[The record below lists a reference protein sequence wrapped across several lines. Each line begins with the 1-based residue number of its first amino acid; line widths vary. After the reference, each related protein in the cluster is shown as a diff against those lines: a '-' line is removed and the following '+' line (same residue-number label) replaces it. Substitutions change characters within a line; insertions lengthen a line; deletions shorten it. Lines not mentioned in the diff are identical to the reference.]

1 MSYDSFVFENNDGVA
16 TIRLNDPDRLN
27 ALTFQTYSDLERIM
41 AEMAHDK
48 AVKVVVLTGTGKG
61 FCSGGRVDNIIG
73 PLLKMKG
80 NELYQFTRMTCNVVK
95 NMRNL
100 KKPIIAAVNGIAAGA
115 GAMLMLAS
123 DLRIFSDKAR
133 AAFLFVKVG
142 LSGGDMG
149 ALYLLPR
156 IVGLGKATELVY
168 FGDTIDSLE
177 AHRIGLANRV
187 VPGETLMDEAY
198 KWATRLKDGP
208 LYALGIT
215 KELIEYEG
223 NVDLEAALEME
234 AMAQARCME
243 RHRISS
249 KVTMRSSRSDRYASI
264 AVKTRVG
271 GRNEKG
277 YLR

>member
-1 MSYDSFVFENNDGVA
+1 MTYNSFVFENNDGVA
-16 TIRLNDPDRLN
+16 TIRLNDPERLN
-27 ALTFQTYSDLERIM
+27 ALTFQTYGELEKIT
-41 AEMAHDK
+41 AELGDDGS
-48 AVKVVVLTGTGKG
+48 VKVVVLTGTGKG
-61 FCSGGRVDNIIG
+61 FCSGGSVNDIIG

-80 NELYQFTRMTCNVVK
+80 DELYKFTRMTCNVVK
-95 NMRNL
+95 NIRNL

-123 DLRIFSDKAR
+123 DLRLFSDKAR

-142 LSGGDMG
+142 LSGADMG

-168 FGDTIDSLE
+168 FGDTIDAQE
-177 AHRIGLANRV
+177 AYRIGLANRV

-243 RHRISS
+243 TPDFVEGYNAFI
-249 KVTMRSSRSDRYASI
+249 
-264 AVKTRVG
+264 
-271 GRNEKG
+271 EKRP
-277 YLR
+277 LRFNRG

>member
-1 MSYDSFVFENNDGVA
+1 MSYRSFVFESSDGIA

-27 ALTFQTYSDLERIM
+27 ALTFETYGELEKVMADL
-41 AEMAHDK
+41 AQDND
-48 AVKVVVLTGTGKG
+48 VKIVVLTGTGKG
-61 FCSGGRVDNIIG
+61 FCSGGSLNDIIG
-73 PLLKMKG
+73 KLVQMKG
-80 NELYQFTRMTCNVVK
+80 DELYNFTRMTCNVVK

-142 LSGGDMG
+142 LSGADMG

-168 FGDTIDSLE
+168 YGDTIDAQE

-187 VPGETLMDEAY
+187 VPGDKLLEEAY
-198 KWATRLKDGP
+198 ALARRLKDGP
-208 LYALGIT
+208 LYALGVT
-215 KELIEYEG
+215 KELLNFEA
-223 NVDLEAALEME
+223 NVDLETALEME

-243 RHRISS
+243 TPDFMEGYRAFIEKRPQQFN
-249 KVTMRSSRSDRYASI
+249 RS
-264 AVKTRVG
+264 
-271 GRNEKG
+271 
-277 YLR
+277 

>member
-1 MSYDSFVFENNDGVA
+1 MAYNNFVFDNHQGVA
-16 TIRLNDPDRLN
+16 TIRLNDPDKLN
-27 ALTFQTYSDLERIM
+27 ALTFQTYSDLENIFLELAR
-41 AEMAHDK
+41 DD

-61 FCSGGRVDNIIG
+61 FCSGGSVNDIIG

-80 NELYQFTRMTCNVVK
+80 DELYKFTRMTCNVVQ

-142 LSGGDMG
+142 LSGADMG

-156 IVGLGKATELVY
+156 IVGMGKATELVY
-168 FGDTIDSLE
+168 FGDAIDAQE
-177 AHRIGLANRV
+177 ALRIGLANRV
-187 VPGETLMDEAY
+187 VPGESLMEEAY
-198 KWATRLKDGP
+198 KWANRLKDGP
-208 LYALGIT
+208 LYALGVT
-215 KELIEYEG
+215 KELLEHEAG
-223 NVDLEAALEME
+223 VDLETALEME

-243 RHRISS
+243 TADF
-249 KVTMRSSRSDRYASI
+249 VEGYNAF
-264 AVKTRVG
+264 V
-271 GRNEKG
+271 EKRPLKFNRG
-277 YLR
+277 